1 MLEREREP
9 LIGPRE
15 HPLDHA
21 RDRTLEGV
29 AAQREL
35 APELRV
41 ARRVRPELDDQ
52 QAGRGGRAPCRLGRK
67 LLDIASL
74 CVPPAR

>member
-1 MLEREREP
+1 VLELGREP

-35 APELRV
+35 APKVSSASRLACAQNSTISMRAEVGARPAGLV
-41 ARRVRPELDDQ
+41 AS
-52 QAGRGGRAPCRLGRK
+52 C
-67 LLDIASL
+67 
-74 CVPPAR
+74 